1 MKYDCT
7 ATSSKINYK
16 KTAKGCLF
24 VKIETPCLVID
35 YETMARN
42 IERMALLSKNSGCKL
57 RPHTKTHKSPRV
69 AKMQLEA
76 GACGI
81 TVAKLGEAE
90 VMAENGIGDIFVA
103 YPVIGEGKV
112 KRVLELNRK
121 IRLIVGADSLKGAKE
136 LAEAA
141 FSDGQVI
148 EVRMEVDTGMRR
160 TGVPYGKAV
169 DFAKAISG
177 YQGIRLT
184 GIFTFKGLVYEGKA
198 TLDREKAGLEEG
210 MLMSE
215 LAAKLRKE
223 GIPIED
229 VSVGS
234 TPTAAYAAG
243 VPGVTEIRPGTYV
256 YNDIMTANLG
266 VCALEDCAA
275 SVLTTVVS
283 RPADD
288 YVVIDGGNKTF
299 STDAALEAFPY
310 HLKGYGRIMQDE
322 RLILAKLSEEHG
334 TIKTAEAGIGLK
346 IGDIISIIP
355 NHVCTTVNLHDRAYL
370 LRNGRI
376 TEELP
381 IAARGRVY

>member
-1 MKYDCT
+1 M
-7 ATSSKINYK
+7 
-16 KTAKGCLF
+16 
-24 VKIETPCLVID
+24 KIETPCLVID
-35 YETMARN
+35 YETMLRN
-42 IERMALLSKNSGCKL
+42 IEKMALLAKNSGCKL
-57 RPHTKTHKSPRV
+57 RPHTKTHKSPRI

-90 VMAENGIGDIFVA
+90 VMAQNGIRDIFVA
-103 YPVIGEGKV
+103 YPVIGESKV
-112 KRVLELNRK
+112 KRVLELNRR
-121 IRLIVGADSLKGAKE
+121 IRLIVGTDSLKGAKA

-141 FSDGQVI
+141 FSDGQEI
-148 EVRMEVDTGMRR
+148 EVRMEVDTGLRR
-160 TGVPYGKAV
+160 TGVPYEKAV
-169 DFAKAISG
+169 DFAKAIGG

-184 GIFTFKGLVYEGKA
+184 GIFTFKGLIYEGKT

-210 MLMSE
+210 TLMAE

-223 GIPIED
+223 GVPIED

-256 YNDIMTANLG
+256 YNDIMTVNLG
-266 VCALEDCAA
+266 VCSPEDCAV

-288 YVVIDGGNKTF
+288 YAVIDGGNKTF

-310 HLKGYGRIMQDE
+310 NLKGYGRIVEDG
-322 RLILAKLSEEHG
+322 RLTLAKLSEEHG
-334 TIKTAEAGIGLK
+334 IIKTSEESIGLNT
-346 IGDIISIIP
+346 GDIISIIP
-355 NHVCTTVNLHDRAYL
+355 NHVCTTVNLHDTAYL
-370 LRNGRI
+370 LKNGRI

-381 IAARGRVY
+381 VAARGRVY